1 MPGILLKPIK
11 SESPGGIGPKGNLF
25 QEAQM
30 VPMCGWGWELMCQM
44 WTRQKPG
51 SLEPPT
57 RSWATSC
64 LQEKAPWHLGRYVSF
79 CGLTARGDDRVKM
92 GNTSHANKLLLTTD
106 YPWSEDF
113 SFSALRLRSLCH
125 MQNGK
130 VSSGKRVI
138 TWWKKEGHTS
148 FVLNSFPCAWCCS
161 SACLFSVCCRVW
173 KASQLAGN
181 AIGMQVFWSRILSRS
196 QGV

>member
-51 SLEPPT
+51 SLEPPA
-57 RSWATSC
+57 RSSCTC
-64 LQEKAPWHLGRYVSF
+64 LQEKAPWYLDMFRFVDSTLEETIELRWETHLTQTSF
-79 CGLTARGDDRVKM
+79 FWP
-92 GNTSHANKLLLTTD
+92 LTTH
-106 YPWSEDF
+106 EARTF
-113 SFSALRLRSLCH
+113 SFSALRPRSLCH

-130 VSSGKRVI
+130 ESSGKRVI